1 MEKRGKEIDAI
12 KAVKMNLD
20 GARNLWR
27 EPSPIAVQCLE
38 VFAELLV
45 EVMMLGGL
53 ATFLDVCKLSF
64 SWGVDAGL
72 DALSEKYATL
82 NSRIHFWNSNLEARV
97 GVEPTLRVFETL
109 PSLVWRRASQ
119 NFL

>member
-1 MEKRGKEIDAI
+1 MQV

-20 GARNLWR
+20 VARNLWR
-27 EPSPIAVQCLE
+27 EPSLIAVQCSKD
-38 VFAELLV
+38 FAELLA
-45 EVMMLGGL
+45 EVMMSGGL

-72 DALSEKYATL
+72 DARSEKCATL
-82 NSRIHFWNSNLEARV
+82 NSRNYFWDSNLEARV